1 MTTKRATP
9 PTDGLGAI
17 LEEMRR
23 EREDRARDHAAFI
36 EEMRRER
43 EDRARDHAAFIEEM
57 RREREAFREQMRR
70 DTDELCKEIRR
81 VTTQIQVRGAI
92 FVSGGGLATIT
103 ILRFL
108 MDTPG

>member
-1 MTTKRATP
+1 MTTKRATQP
-9 PTDGLGAI
+9 ADGLGAI

-23 EREDRARDHAAFI
+23 EGEAFRAQVRREGEAFR
-36 EEMRRER
+36 EQMRREG
-43 EDRARDHAAFIEEM
+43 EAFREEM

-92 FVSGGGLATIT
+92 FVSGGGLATVT